1 MFGVYTPGTVPEQ
14 PGQPGHPTHA
24 TDPDDEDESE
34 GEEEDLMLT
43 EMNDKALEVELDT
56 EA

>member
-1 MFGVYTPGTVPEQ
+1 MVPEQ

-24 TDPDDEDESE
+24 TDPDDKDKSE

-43 EMNDKALEVELDT
+43 ETNDKALEVKLDT